1 MPCFR
6 AHRIV
11 AGLAAALLL
20 PTAASAEP
28 LTGLGVFNEATPVVK
43 VILLGLVA
51 ATLAAIVVST
61 LKVVSGPRLAGGSAF
76 LSGLRVG
83 GPLAGLVGA
92 AYSGLNMALN
102 LANVVEPAPLN
113 ILARGA
119 SEVLMV
125 ILLGLVAGSVAVIA
139 NWAVEA
145 RIDRT
150 VLGA

>member
-1 MPCFR
+1 MPRFR

-20 PTAASAEP
+20 PTVADAEP
-28 LTGLGVFNEATPVVK
+28 LTAMGVFNEATLVVK
-43 VILLGLVA
+43 IILLGLTAV
-51 ATLAAIVVST
+51 TLAAIVVST
-61 LKVVSGPRLAGGSAF
+61 LKVASGPRLSGGSAF
-76 LSGLRVG
+76 LSGLRLG

-92 AYSGLNMALN
+92 AYSGLNMALS
-102 LANVVEPAPLN
+102 LANIAGPVPVN

-125 ILLGLVAGSVAVIA
+125 ILLGVVAGSVAVIA

>member
-1 MPCFR
+1 MSSFHIR
-6 AHRIV
+6 R
-11 AGLAAALLL
+11 AGLGLLATLIL
-20 PTAASAEP
+20 PAAASAEP
-28 LTGLGVFNEATPVVK
+28 LTAIGVFGEATLVVK
-43 VILLGLVA
+43 VILLGLITVIP
-51 ATLAAIVVST
+51 AAIVVSAV
-61 LKVVSGPRLAGGSAF
+61 KVASGPRLTGGSAF
-76 LSGLRVG
+76 RSGLRVG

-102 LANVVEPAPLN
+102 LANIAQPVPVN

-125 ILLGLVAGSVAVIA
+125 ILLGLVAGSVAVVA

>member
-1 MPCFR
+1 MSSIHV
-6 AHRIV
+6 HR
-11 AGLAAALLL
+11 AGLGLFALLAL
-20 PTAASAEP
+20 PTVASAEP
-28 LTGLGVFNEATPVVK
+28 LTAVGVFNEATLVVK
-43 VILLGLVA
+43 VILLGLIVV
-51 ATLAAIVVST
+51 TLAAIVVST
-61 LKVVSGPRLAGGSAF
+61 LKVASGPRLSGGSAF

-102 LANVVEPAPLN
+102 LANVAQPAPVN